1 MSQEASVVGG
11 SLFQPP
17 MPPQHMENSTLPFTL
32 SSPFLSLTLLLLSEL
47 SLVRFEGVSEERR
60 AGWLTGRL
68 GVYVCLTV
76 YTCAAGGTV
85 KGRDREAG

>member
-1 MSQEASVVGG
+1 MVGG

-47 SLVRFEGVSEERR
+47 SLVRFEGVSEERK

-68 GVYVCLTV
+68 GVCVFDCV
-76 YTCAAGGTV
+76 YMCSRGNGE
-85 KGRDREAG
+85 RERQRGWVSV